1 MAEPEAEIAR
11 LMRLHRQQTGRV
23 LKLGTVESATA
34 GRICDRL
41 TAIPGSSE
49 YFAGSL
55 VAYSDH
61 LKVALLGVQQ
71 ATIEEHGAVSEQTA
85 IEMAQGGRRLL
96 EVDVCVSDTGIAG
109 PGGSSPGKPV
119 GLFHFALAA
128 EDTCL
133 AEMRVFTGDRS
144 ENKQAAAETALD
156 MLVRYLST
164 QVGRSHQ
171 GST

>member
-1 MAEPEAEIAR
+1 MAESEAEIAR

-23 LKLGTVESATA
+23 LTIGTVESATA

-41 TAIPGSSE
+41 TGIPGSSE

-61 LKVALLGVQQ
+61 LKVALLGVQR
-71 ATIEEHGAVSEQTA
+71 ATIDSHGAVSEQTA
-85 IEMAQGGRRLL
+85 IEMAEGGRRLL
-96 EVDVCVSDTGIAG
+96 GVDVCVSDTGVAG

-119 GLFHFALAA
+119 GLFYFALAA

-144 ENKQAAAETALD
+144 ENKQAAADKALD
-156 MLVRYLST
+156 MLVKYLTT
-164 QVGRSHQ
+164 QVGR
-171 GST
+171 